1 MDGRPVWRGHL
12 RLALVSCP
20 VALHTAHHEHGNL
33 HFHFINPETGNRV
46 HTVTMDAETGKEL
59 SRRDLVRGYEFRK
72 DEYLVLTEDDFE
84 SVHVESS
91 SVLSIDKFVPAEAI
105 DPLYYDAAYYVV
117 PDGEAGEDVFVVLRE
132 AFARSKRVALSRIV
146 IARRERVVAIR
157 PLGRGLVAHTLHEA
171 RDVYDAQEQFAEIP
185 QRAPDAEMVKLAIQ
199 LIERQS
205 ARFVAADIEDRYEA
219 RLRGLIESKLKGE
232 GIAPEPEPEETR
244 GKVIDLMQALKE
256 SLQAMTEKSAPRPAS
271 RTQSRT
277 KAKSRPARRSPAR
290 RAG

>member
-20 VALHTAHHEHGNL
+20 VALHSAHQEHGNL

-46 HTVTMDAETGKEL
+46 HMVTVDAETGKKL

-72 DEYLVLTEDDFE
+72 DEYLVLTEEDFE
-84 SVHVESS
+84 SVRVESS
-91 SVLSIDKFVPAEAI
+91 AVLSIDKFVPADAI
-105 DPLYYDAAYYVV
+105 DPLYFDAAYYMV
-117 PDGEAGEDVFVVLRE
+117 PDGKAGEDVFVVLRE

-171 RDVYDAQEQFAEIP
+171 RDVHDAQEQFAGIP
-185 QRAPDAEMVKLAIQ
+185 QTPPDAEMVKLAMQ
-199 LIERQS
+199 LIDRQN
-205 ARFVAADIEDRYEA
+205 ARFVPADIEDRYEA
-219 RLRGLIESKLKGE
+219 RLRDLIESKLKGE
-232 GIAPEPEPEETR
+232 GIAPEPAPEATR

-256 SLQAMTEKSAPRPAS
+256 SLQAMTEKPAPRPAS
-271 RTQSRT
+271 RTRSRT
-277 KAKSRPARRSPAR
+277 KAKSSASRRSPAR